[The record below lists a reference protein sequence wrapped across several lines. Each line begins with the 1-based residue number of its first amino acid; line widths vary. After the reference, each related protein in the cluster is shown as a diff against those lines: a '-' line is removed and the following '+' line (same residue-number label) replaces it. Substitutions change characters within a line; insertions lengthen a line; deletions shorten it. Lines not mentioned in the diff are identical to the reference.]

1 MECLEVQHRMAA
13 FIENELDERDM
24 EEFVIHI
31 EGCESCWEELA
42 IQYLVSEGMRRLED
56 GSAFDLNR
64 ELQEKLQQTL
74 KRIRYKKKL
83 NAMMLLMELASV
95 VVVTLLSVFVLY

>member
-13 FIENELDERDM
+13 FIDNELDERDM
-24 EEFVIHI
+24 EEFVTHI

-42 IQYLVSEGMRRLED
+42 IQYLVTEGMRRLED

-83 NAMMLLMELASV
+83 NAVMLLLEAASV
-95 VVVTLLSVFVLY
+95 IAVAALSVFVLY